1 MNCYIWPAFFKQVM
15 IKELARKLL
24 PSTARQ
30 KVSALYHEQK
40 LFKAARVLAQ
50 AKGMSEVLD
59 EKTFDTLMAAYPVGE
74 RMSYDNDSVKNR
86 GDERA
91 NEMMEVMNR
100 YGKGGFS
107 DVLELGSEKVWYA
120 HHCNKMDLKLRLL
133 NTEKMI
139 LTPVPKQQVCRC

>member
-1 MNCYIWPAFFKQVM
+1 M

-91 NEMMEVMNR
+91 NEM
-100 YGKGGFS
+100 
-107 DVLELGSEKVWYA
+107 
-120 HHCNKMDLKLRLL
+120 DLKSSAVVL
-133 NTEKMI
+133 K
-139 LTPVPKQQVCRC
+139 PKFSSITTTRST